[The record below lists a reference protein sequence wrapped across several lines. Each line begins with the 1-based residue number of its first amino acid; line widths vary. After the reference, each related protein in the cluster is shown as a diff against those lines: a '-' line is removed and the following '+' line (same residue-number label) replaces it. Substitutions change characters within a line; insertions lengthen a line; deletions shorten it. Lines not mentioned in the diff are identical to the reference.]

1 MRQEGRRSAEVGGVG
16 LALVACLLWGGQFP
30 VAKAILP
37 NLGALYLTA
46 IRYAIIGAL
55 FVTALVLFEGR
66 RALRYE
72 GRLPQAAILGIL
84 GFASFNLLAFGGLAH
99 TRPENAALISATMPL
114 QTALI
119 LWVWRRARPPRAT
132 LLCMLAALC
141 GVGLVISRGQWS
153 FLTSGKVGYGD
164 LMVLAAYLGWVL
176 YTMFVRHFTG
186 WSPLRFT
193 TLTVLPGAAVVL
205 VIAVGAAATGLART
219 PSLAQVGDS
228 WWQLLYMI
236 VGSGIASVLSWNASV
251 QRLGAQN
258 AILFMNLVPVVTLVI
273 EIAQGNGVNDAELAG
288 ASLTIGA
295 LVVNNLLSRRARGGI
310 ASSESMEHP
319 APSPLATMEVAP

>member
-1 MRQEGRRSAEVGGVG
+1 MRQVGQRSAEVGGVG

-46 IRYAIIGAL
+46 IRYAIISVLFMAAL
-55 FVTALVLFEGR
+55 LLFEGR

-72 GRLPQAAILGIL
+72 GRFLRAAILGVL
-84 GFASFNLLAFGGLAH
+84 GFTSFNLLAFDGLAH

-119 LWVWRRARPPRAT
+119 LWGWRRVRPSKAT

-153 FLTSGKVGYGD
+153 FLTSGQVGYGD
-164 LMVLAAYLGWVL
+164 LMVLAAYLGWVV
-176 YTMFVRHFTG
+176 YTMCVRSFTG

-193 TLTVLPGAAVVL
+193 ALTVLPGAVVIL
-205 VIAVGAAATGLART
+205 IIAVGAAVTGVART
-219 PSLAQVGDS
+219 PSLTQVGDS

-236 VGSGIASVLSWNASV
+236 AGSGIASVLSWNASV

-258 AILFMNLVPVVTLVI
+258 AILFMNLVPVITLVI
-273 EIAQGNGVNDAELAG
+273 EIAQGNGVNEAELVG

-295 LVVNNLLSRRARGGI
+295 LVVNNLLGRRGTGGV
-310 ASSESMEHP
+310 AFPEGNAQP
-319 APSPLATMEVAP
+319 APSGTAMDAVS

>member
-1 MRQEGRRSAEVGGVG
+1 MRHAGRRGPEIGGVG
-16 LALVACLLWGGQFP
+16 LALIACLLWGGQFP

-46 IRYAIIGAL
+46 IRYAIISVL

-72 GRLPQAAILGIL
+72 GRFPQAAILGIL
-84 GFASFNLLAFGGLAH
+84 GFASFTLLAFGGLAQ
-99 TRPENAALISATMPL
+99 TRPENASLISATMPL
-114 QTALI
+114 QTVLI
-119 LWVWRRARPPRAT
+119 LWVWRGARPPRAT
-132 LLCMLAALC
+132 LLCMLGALG

-153 FLTSGKVGYGD
+153 FLTSGEVGYGD

-193 TLTVLPGAAVVL
+193 TLTVLPGAAAIL
-205 VIAVGAAATGLART
+205 AIAAGAAVTGAARL

-228 WWQLLYMI
+228 WWQLAYMI
-236 VGSGIASVLSWNASV
+236 VGSGIAAVLSWNASV

-258 AILFMNLVPVVTLVI
+258 AILFMNLVPVITLVI
-273 EIAQGNGVNDAELAG
+273 EIAQGNGVDGAELAG

-295 LVVNNLLSRRARGGI
+295 LVVNNLLSRRSRGGA
-310 ASSESMEHP
+310 ASPERTERP
-319 APSPLATMEVAP
+319 APSEMETMDAVS

>member
-1 MRQEGRRSAEVGGVG
+1 MRRDGRWSAEVGGVG

-46 IRYAIIGAL
+46 IRYAFISVIFVAAL
-55 FVTALVLFEGR
+55 LLFEGR
-66 RALRYE
+66 KALRYE
-72 GRLPQAAILGIL
+72 GRFPQAAILGVL
-84 GFASFNLLAFGGLAH
+84 GFTSFNLLAFGGLAH

-119 LWVWRRARPPRAT
+119 LWVWRRTKPPRAA

-164 LMVLAAYLGWVL
+164 LMVVAAYLGWVL

-193 TLTVLPGAAVVL
+193 ALTVLPGAAVVL
-205 VIAVGAAATGLART
+205 LIAAGAAVTGAARI
-219 PSLAQVGDS
+219 PSLTQVGDS

-236 VGSGIASVLSWNASV
+236 VGSGIISVLSWNASV

-258 AILFMNLVPVVTLVI
+258 AILFMNLVPVITLVI
-273 EIAQGNGVNDAELAG
+273 EIAQGNGVHGAELAG
-288 ASLTIGA
+288 AALTIGA
-295 LVVNNLLSRRARGGI
+295 LVVNNLLGRRGKGSA
-310 ASSESMEHP
+310 ASLEGMVQPGSLETRME
-319 APSPLATMEVAP
+319 TI

>member
-1 MRQEGRRSAEVGGVG
+1 
-16 LALVACLLWGGQFP
+16 
-30 VAKAILP
+30 
-37 NLGALYLTA
+37 
-46 IRYAIIGAL
+46 
-55 FVTALVLFEGR
+55 
-66 RALRYE
+66 
-72 GRLPQAAILGIL
+72 
-84 GFASFNLLAFGGLAH
+84 
-99 TRPENAALISATMPL
+99 
-114 QTALI
+114 
-119 LWVWRRARPPRAT
+119 
-132 LLCMLAALC
+132 MLAALC

-236 VGSGIASVLSWNASV
+236 AGSGIASVLSWNASV